1 MVKDRDNVL
10 HLILP
15 PLFRGDSFWGE
26 NENINTHTESERKK
40 SWINRC
46 VKRKLH
52 QFFFFSGA
60 IFLCACVFVCNFF
73 WPTVNRKLY
82 ERNFTLRVDAHAHCN
97 LAVRQN
103 FVSQTKDSIRCKSVN
118 CENSCGYGCLK
129 KERINQIYQPN
140 ATLYFQTG
148 NTLMCA

>member
-1 MVKDRDNVL
+1 MVKDRDNVM

-15 PLFRGDSFWGE
+15 PLFRGDSFE
-26 NENINTHTESERKK
+26 ARMRISTHTPKAREKK

-60 IFLCACVFVCNFF
+60 IFLCKCVCVCVFVCNFY

-82 ERNFTLRVDAHAHCN
+82 ERNFTLRVDAHAPCN

-103 FVSQTKDSIRCKSVN
+103 LVSQTKDSIRCKSVN

-129 KERINQIYQPN
+129 KERINQMLHFIYKPEIP
-140 ATLYFQTG
+140 
-148 NTLMCA
+148 

>member
-1 MVKDRDNVL
+1 ML

-15 PLFRGDSFWGE
+15 PLFRGDSFE
-26 NENINTHTESERKK
+26 ARMRISIHTPRVREKK
-40 SWINRC
+40 VWINRC

-60 IFLCACVFVCNFF
+60 ISCVCMCVFVCNFY

-103 FVSQTKDSIRCKSVN
+103 FVSQTKDSICCKSVN
-118 CENSCGYGCLK
+118 CENSYGYGCLE
-129 KERINQIYQPN
+129 KERIKPN
-140 ATLYFQTG
+140 TTRYLQTG